1 MKTVLQVAKA
11 ELKTLFYSPIAWF
24 LLIIFF
30 IQAGVAYFGQLDPI
44 ARMQDS
50 GAKLSYSLTNSIF
63 FGRGVYSSVVQNL
76 YLYLP
81 LLTMGLI
88 SREMSSGTIRL
99 LYSSPIEV
107 SGIVLGK
114 FLSITIL
121 NLLLTLVVTV
131 YILITYC
138 FIPFP
143 DTGLLLASL
152 LGLFLLLCAYAAIGI
167 FMSCLTNY
175 QVVAAVSTFVAIW
188 VLHSVGQLWQDI
200 PFVRNL
206 TYFLS
211 LSGRSGKMMQG
222 LITSK
227 DLIYFTVIVYMFLSL
242 SIYKLKSGMES
253 RSAWY
258 KTGRYCIILG
268 ITLLTGYVSSIP
280 QLVLYLDTTRNHKN
294 TIVPPAQKIL
304 RSLGDEPLEVTSYTN
319 LLGGY
324 FYYGSPDAYNR
335 TLAKWEP
342 YLRFKHSIQLKNIY
356 YYDTLNHSMDFNKFY
371 PGKNLIQIAEQKAES
386 SDMKLSAFLKPAA
399 IRKII
404 DLSQEPDWYT
414 MQLKY
419 KGRTT
424 LLRLFDDNEQWP
436 TETEVA
442 AALKRLLNE
451 KLPKILFVTG
461 ELERNIFKMGD
472 RDFKGIANLRS
483 FRYSLLNQGFDV
495 DTISLEHSPVPAD
508 INALVLAD
516 PKQALS
522 PLALQRLQA
531 YTDGG
536 GNLMILGEPGKQS
549 LLNLY
554 LKQFGIQLL
563 EGTILQ
569 KSKDLQQTLA
579 TPVLTEAA
587 ASLYPRLAHAHH
599 HNARVS
605 MPGAAPLSVT
615 TTDKCVISSL
625 LLVDTAVGWLKKG
638 AFVADSVEINYM
650 SDKGDQ
656 KEAYPVAVSVTRK
669 VNGREQRIIVS
680 GDADFMSNTEM
691 QRNNV
696 RTANFAFSTGLFSWL
711 SYGTYPIDSS
721 RPEDADTKA
730 GITKDQVKLLRIVV
744 LYGTSAVLVLL
755 GSILLIRR
763 KRK

>member
-50 GAKLSYSLTNSIF
+50 GAKLSFSLTNSIF

-188 VLHSVGQLWQDI
+188 VLHSVGQLWQDV

-268 ITLLTGYVSSIP
+268 ITLLIGYVSSIP

-304 RSLGDEPLEVTSYTN
+304 RSLGDEPLEVTAYTN

-356 YYDTLNHSMDFNKFY
+356 YYDTLNHSTDFNKFY
-371 PGKNLIQIAEQKAES
+371 PGKNLTQIAEQKAES

-605 MPGAAPLSVT
+605 MPGAAPLSIT
-615 TTDKCVISSL
+615 ATDKCVISSL

-638 AFVADSVEINYM
+638 GFVADSVEINYM
-650 SDKGDQ
+650 PDKGDQ
-656 KEAYPVAVSVTRK
+656 REAYPVAVSVTRK

-730 GITKDQVKLLRIVV
+730 RITKDQVKLLRIIV